1 MLFEAR
7 DFNMDSHAMELN
19 LFLDA
24 MLAVVY
30 EHAGSRPIWFS
41 SFSPELCILLSTKQ
55 HLYPVLFLTESG
67 NIPTRDIRAISY
79 QEAVRFAKKWNLK
92 GVVPAS
98 EPLVASPMLIDLARD
113 SGLICATWG
122 SLNDDTECAKV
133 RNAFILM
140 SFLSMLAEDV

>member
-7 DFNMDSHAMELN
+7 DFNMDTHAMDLN
-19 LFLDA
+19 LFIDS
-24 MLAVVY
+24 MLMVVY
-30 EHAGSRPIWFS
+30 KYAGSRPIWFS

-55 HLYPVLFLTESG
+55 HIYPVLFLTESG

-79 QEAVRFAKKWNLK
+79 QEAVRFAKKWNIK

-98 EPLVASPMLIDLARD
+98 EPLVASPMLIDRARD

-133 RNAFILM
+133 RSLFSINLFP
-140 SFLSMLAEDV
+140 